1 MTHVPFGATSSPF
14 MLAATVEHHLANV
27 SEDLAD
33 TATVLSDCL
42 YVDDLITG
50 ADTVERATSFYE
62 KLSEF

>member
-1 MTHVPFGATSSPF
+1 

-50 ADTVERATSFYE
+50 ADPVERATSLYE